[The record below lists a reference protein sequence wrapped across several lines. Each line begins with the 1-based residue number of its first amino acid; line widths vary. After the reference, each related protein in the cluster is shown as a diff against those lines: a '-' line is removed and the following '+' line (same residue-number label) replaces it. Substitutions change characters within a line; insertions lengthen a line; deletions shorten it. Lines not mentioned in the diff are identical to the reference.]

1 MTSDISKQ
9 TGLVMVLALLVLMT
23 LTILGTTSVT
33 SSLLQSKMAI
43 SLESQSLAFDAAEA
57 AIAGVAFE
65 SEDTVLLGSSTL
77 VDPLSEARQGAAI
90 DLADQDLSCYNDE
103 SWVNRTITES
113 GLATGVNQTLS
124 GAYNSTP
131 EVSSWS
137 RTAFIKE
144 LACKGSSN
152 VVGGS
157 NINCHVFIIRGCGK
171 LTTSS
176 YAVANTLTATTFAP
190 ASQ

>member
-1 MTSDISKQ
+1 MMGFAKQ
-9 TGLVMVLALLVLMT
+9 TGMVMVLALLVLMT

-33 SSLLQSKMAI
+33 SSLMQSKMAS

-57 AIAGVAFE
+57 AIAGVAYE
-65 SEDTVLLGSSTL
+65 SEDTVLLGNPGL
-77 VDPLSEARQGAAI
+77 MDPLSAARQGNAINLAA
-90 DLADQDLSCYNDE
+90 QNLSCYDDVN
-103 SWVNRTITES
+103 WINRTITEA
-113 GLATGVNQTLS
+113 GLSPGVNQTSS
-124 GAYNSTP
+124 GAYNTVP

-137 RTAFIKE
+137 RTAFIRE
-144 LACKGSSN
+144 QACRGSSN

-157 NINCHVFIIRGCGK
+157 NINCHVFIIRGCGQ
-171 LTTSS
+171 LENSS